1 MITFIS
7 IIALILSLLGNILIN
22 NKRKIGFVIWIL
34 SNIAWIIVNIISI
47 PNYPQI
53 IMYLCYAFIN
63 IDGIVRWSKDEKRN
77 K

>member
-7 IIALILSLLGNILIN
+7 VIALILSLLGNILIN
-22 NKRKIGFVIWIL
+22 NKKKIGFIIWIL
-34 SNIAWIIVNIISI
+34 SNIIWIIVNLISI

-63 IDGIVRWSKDEKRN
+63 IDGIIRWSKDEKRN